1 MKVLPPGVSTFQNP
15 TMAFFGKVEYP
26 FLGARRDLRAPN
38 ESLGLYDSGA
48 TYKRCLRRLGER
60 EIEVKVGNL
69 ALSGTFGYE
78 MSL

>member
-1 MKVLPPGVSTFQNP
+1 
-15 TMAFFGKVEYP
+15 MAFFGKLEYP

-60 EIEVKVGNL
+60 EIEVKVGNWV
-69 ALSGTFGYE
+69 LSGIFE
-78 MSL
+78 RDLSL